1 MSYTLE
7 GSLPTTAT
15 QEHSDM
21 NPDNLA
27 ADVGQR
33 AVPLGPAV
41 AHPARVYNVWLGGKD
56 HFAPDREAAQ
66 KVAGCR
72 PQVVAGARANR
83 QFLGRVVRYLAG
95 TRGVSQFL
103 DIGTGLPAPDNTHE
117 LAQALNPAAR
127 VVYADNDPV
136 VLAHAR
142 ALLTSRPG
150 GTCDYLDADLHDPAG
165 ILAGAARTLDL
176 GRPAAVLLLA
186 VLHFLPDAD
195 DPAGI
200 LAALAAG
207 LAPGSF
213 VALSHVTG
221 DFAPAAVA
229 SGVAAYNEAVP
240 TGITARSH
248 AEVTA
253 LLGGL
258 SLVPPGVVPVSEWR
272 PEPGTVRQ
280 PADLYAGLAAT
291 RTSPHQS
298 RLRPALGHASGPIT
312 EPSGPPSAM
321 AGDPPRLPPA
331 GPGPA
336 GDTGPDLDPEESL
349 QRMLVLTGLLSAA
362 GLTASLNVTR
372 DIPDVTAWLPQ
383 PGGRD
388 ITVIVDD
395 DGYIELRFWAR
406 PGTSPSHITT
416 MLTRVIRVITAQT
429 GT

>member
-1 MSYTLE
+1 MNETTRASQSQSHT
-7 GSLPTTAT
+7 GSHPVAGF
-15 QEHSDM
+15 E
-21 NPDNLA
+21 P
-27 ADVGQR
+27 G
-33 AVPLGPAV
+33 V

-56 HFAPDREAAQ
+56 HFAPDRDAAQ

-95 TRGVSQFL
+95 TRGVGQFL

-117 LAQALNPAAR
+117 LAQALNPEAR

-136 VLAHAR
+136 VLTHAR
-142 ALLTSRPG
+142 ALLTSSPG

-213 VALSHVTG
+213 VAVSHVTS

-240 TGITARSH
+240 GGITVRSH
-248 AEVTA
+248 AQVSA
-253 LLGGL
+253 LLAGL

-280 PADLYAGLAAT
+280 PADLYAAVAAT
-291 RTSPHQS
+291 RPRSRQS
-298 RLRPALGHASGPIT
+298 RLRPAPGHASSPIT
-312 EPSGPPSAM
+312 EPSGPGPTLAS
-321 AGDPPRLPPA
+321 DPPRRSPA
-331 GPGPA
+331 DPGPA
-336 GDTGPDLDPEESL
+336 GDAGPGPDPEERL

-395 DGYIELRFWAR
+395 DGYTELRFWAR

-416 MLTRVIRVITAQT
+416 MLTRAIRVITAET